1 MFPTP
6 PSHAPRRAFALALIG
21 LAASAALSGCNSM
34 LNEGT
39 GAAAGIAGTAIA
51 NKVTDNATVATG
63 IGLGVQAGAKAALAY
78 AQRKTRG
85 EEQDAI
91 ATAAGA
97 LDVGGVGPWRVKHQ
111 IPIESDAQGQV
122 AVSRL
127 IGGVGLQCKEVVFS
141 IDTPADKPADKSA
154 DKSAD
159 KATNKAANKATHKP
173 SNKAEDELA
182 REFYV
187 TTICRDGAQWRWASA
202 EPATARWG
210 SLQ

>member
-1 MFPTP
+1 LFTISP
-6 PSHAPRRAFALALIG
+6 PHASRRALALVA
-21 LAASAALSGCNSM
+21 LAALATLSGCSS
-34 LNEGT
+34 LLSEGT

-91 ATAAGA
+91 ATAAGP
-97 LDVGGVGPWRVKHQ
+97 LDVGAVAPWRVKHQ
-111 IPIESDAQGQV
+111 LPIESDAQGQV
-122 AVSRL
+122 AVSRAF
-127 IGGVGLQCKEVVFS
+127 GGAGLECKEVVFS
-141 IDTPADKPADKSA
+141 IDTPAG
-154 DKSAD
+154 
-159 KATNKAANKATHKP
+159 KAG
-173 SNKAEDELA
+173 DEPL
-182 REFYV
+182 REFFV
-187 TTICRDGAQWRWASA
+187 TTVCRDGAHWRWANA